1 MRGSERRSEREE
13 VREKKLER
21 GSEEENEERKDEK
34 EGKVARGGGS
44 KYEYTNEWKVNDHTI
59 YSEQYT
65 IHTVHK

>member
-1 MRGSERRSEREE
+1 M
-13 VREKKLER
+13 K
-21 GSEEENEERKDEK
+21 EENEERKDEK

-44 KYEYTNEWKVNDHTI
+44 KYEYKNEWKVNDHTI